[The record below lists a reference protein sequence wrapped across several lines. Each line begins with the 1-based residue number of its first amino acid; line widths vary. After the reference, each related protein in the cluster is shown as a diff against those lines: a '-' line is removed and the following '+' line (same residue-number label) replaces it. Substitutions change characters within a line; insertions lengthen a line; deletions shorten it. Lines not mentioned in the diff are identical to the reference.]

1 VISLPAFLTHSQ
13 KVTTRKLWAVLLG
26 AVAALNV
33 SAVAT
38 AASLCPFAVTST
50 TQTGAA
56 KFAIDAL
63 VLVRH
68 ALRLSNPTLQNG
80 TGGTASLTTLEN
92 NIAANRLR
100 WDVDGDND
108 FTVTDAIIIARYLAG
123 FSSDAWIGGLS
134 FATNAQRKTAS
145 ALKQFIIDDGCPAP
159 PSGFTGTV
167 LTAPT
172 GKISFRIDQAGKVSL
187 AVYDGTGQMV
197 RTLLNAVPFAAG
209 THTVDWNG
217 KDDAGTTLAAGSY
230 GFKLLQTP
238 GLSAEYLMTLQT
250 NLPIG
255 SAWNSYTNW
264 YGDYPLPE
272 DGEVGIGNHVGPTA
286 ITADASGIYISSGS
300 SETTSQMVK
309 LAWDGSKR
317 IWSAAQ
323 PDVSMGRYAMA
334 VMGGRLYSLQQNGW
348 LSYQGV
354 NEPNF
359 PSTDVGGPNSPN
371 TLGARWNAQWP
382 GSTRAGAD
390 DWATYSGAPMDMAA
404 SDAGGTAQLV
414 LSYFDHNA
422 VQWRNPTTGAVLDS
436 VVITAP
442 RGVVLDSQG
451 RLLVATEGRVVRLSR
466 ADKTLVT
473 VVSGLSSPYRIT
485 IDPTNDDILVAER
498 GTDQRVKRFSSSG
511 AAKANYGRLGG
522 RQDGL
527 YVAADFR
534 NITDISPDGSGGF
547 FVTEHAAPR
556 RIAQF
561 NSVGGLVREWYAGA
575 TWAPFAYPEPGN
587 PSAVWAVS
595 ERFLGTASTSDVA
608 EFMRLVL
615 DLNTKTWRVHS
626 TYRLGNLGNSLV
638 PVNLFAFGA
647 GLDALRPRR
656 VNGALFLAQDA
667 ANGGNVAVLR
677 VDESN
682 WTIKPAAVLEFRGD
696 TNGNFVWTD
705 ANGDGLAQESE
716 IKRFSPGANEYSY
729 YGYSA
734 PTLRSDHALNYFSQG
749 NYGQILRF
757 PVASFNAIGN
767 PVFAPLVT
775 ASKAAWA
782 AHPTELVKPN
792 GESNIYG
799 ANHALSFAMDG
810 SVYGAFGI
818 GDRGWS
824 VADAGLVAR
833 WDANGKLLWKRSLRV
848 SGSYYDNTHTYK
860 PGEETW
866 STFRNN
872 VGVVRDSVVAQ
883 DFNGGNTGYSG
894 QAITYVWDRDGLYVG
909 GLFDNIDTT
918 KVGKRWYNLGSE
930 NGAGAVIEEPGS
942 DHVIYFGSTESAN
955 HVYRIKGWSGWLRLS
970 GQVQRP

>member
-1 VISLPAFLTHSQ
+1 VIFSPAFFTFSQ
-13 KVTTRKLWAVLLG
+13 RVTTRKLSAVLLG
-26 AVAALNV
+26 VVAALSV
-33 SAVAT
+33 PSVAT
-38 AASLCPFAVTST
+38 AASLCPFAVTSA
-50 TQTGAA
+50 TQTNPA

-68 ALRLSNPTLQNG
+68 ALQMSNSTLQNG
-80 TGGTASLTTLEN
+80 TGGTASLATLES

-123 FSSDAWIGGLS
+123 FSPEAWIAGLT
-134 FATNAQRKTAS
+134 FATNAQRKTPG
-145 ALKQFIIDDGCPAP
+145 ALKQFIIDDGCPAA
-159 PSGFTGTV
+159 PSGFTGAV

-172 GKISFRIDQAGKVSL
+172 GKISFRVDQAGKVSL
-187 AVYDGTGQMV
+187 AVYDSSGQMV
-197 RTLLNAVPFAAG
+197 RTLLNAVQYAAG

-217 KDDAGTTLAAGSY
+217 ENDAGTMLSAGSY

-250 NLPIG
+250 TLPIG
-255 SAWNSYTNW
+255 SAWNSYTNY
-264 YGDYPLPE
+264 YGSYPLSE
-272 DGEVGIGNHVGPTA
+272 DAEVGIGNHVGPTA
-286 ITADASGIYISSGS
+286 ITADASGIYVSSGG

-309 LAWDGSKR
+309 LLRDGSKR
-317 IWSAAQ
+317 VWSAAQ

-334 VMGGRLYSLQQNGW
+334 VMGGTLYSLQQNGW

-359 PSTDVGGPNSPN
+359 PSTDVGIPGSPN

-390 DWATYSGAPMDMAA
+390 EWATYSGAPMDMTA

-414 LSYFDHNA
+414 LSYFDHNT
-422 VQWRNPTTGAVLDS
+422 VQWRNPATGAILDS
-436 VVITAP
+436 VAITAP
-442 RGVVLDSQG
+442 RGVALDSQG
-451 RLLVATEGRVVRLSR
+451 RLWVATEGRVVRLSR
-466 ADKTLVT
+466 VDKTLVT
-473 VVSGLSSPYRIT
+473 IVSGLSSPYRIT

-511 AAKANYGRLGG
+511 AAKASYGRLGG

-527 YVAADFR
+527 YIAADFR

-547 FVTEHAAPR
+547 FITEHAAPR

-561 NSVGGLVREWYAGA
+561 NSAGNLVREWYAGA

-587 PSAVWAVS
+587 PSVVWAVS
-595 ERFLGTASTSDVA
+595 ERFLGTASTNDVA
-608 EFMRLVL
+608 EFVRLTL
-615 DLNTKTWRVHS
+615 DFNTKTWAVHS
-626 TYRLGNLGNSLV
+626 TYRLSNMGNSLV
-638 PVNLFAFGA
+638 SVNPFTFGA
-647 GLDALRPRR
+647 GLDTLRPRR
-656 VNGALFLAQDA
+656 VNGTLFLAQDA
-667 ANGGNVAVLR
+667 VNGGSAAVLR
-677 VDESN
+677 VDEAN

-716 IKRFSPGANEYSY
+716 IKRYSPGANEYSY
-729 YGYSA
+729 YAYSA

-749 NYGQILRF
+749 IYGRILRF

-767 PVFAPLVT
+767 PVFAPL
-775 ASKAAWA
+775 ASASNAAWA
-782 AHPTELVKPN
+782 AHPPELLKPN

-799 ANHALSFAMDG
+799 ANHSLTFALDG

-824 VADAGLVAR
+824 ATDAGLVAR
-833 WDANGKLLWKRSLRV
+833 WDANGKLLWKRSLR
-848 SGSYYDNTHTYK
+848 SGTYDSGHVWK
-860 PGEETW
+860 SGEETW

-872 VGVVRDSVVAQ
+872 VGVVRDSMVAQ
-883 DFNGGNTGYSG
+883 DFNGGNLGYSG
-894 QAITYVWDRDGLYVG
+894 QAITYAWDRDGLYVG
-909 GLFDNIDTT
+909 GLFDTIDTS

-955 HVYRIKGWSGWLRLS
+955 HVYRIKGWSGWLRLN